1 MINKLLKQGLL
12 LSILFTLLVSCT
24 AATPTPTPTPQP
36 TPYWPVTDWRTST
49 PEAQGIDS
57 GRLVEMLED
66 TLSKR
71 YDLDSIVLIRHG
83 YMVADVTYS
92 PFTGDERH
100 MLYSCTKSVVSAL
113 IGMAIEKG
121 YIESIDQPLLDFFPE
136 RSVENLDENKQAIT
150 LEHVLTMTT
159 GLECRDSFTYNFSGL
174 IEMRNSDDWVQ
185 YVLNLPML
193 NTPGTYFEYCN
204 GASFLLSAIIQ
215 ETTGMTAHDFA
226 QENLFAPLGITDTY
240 WEANLQGINLGYSD
254 LYLLPQDMAKF
265 GYLYLHEGV
274 WDGEQIVPTAWVEA
288 STQEHISST
297 LQDGYGYQW
306 WVDDAGYY
314 MALGYRGQFIFVLPG
329 LDMVVVIVSDPDVGD
344 YEIPE
349 YLLTTYIIPAVLSNE
364 PLTENPESYALLE
377 AIIEEIANPESQE

>member
-24 AATPTPTPTPQP
+24 SATPTPTPKPQP
-36 TPYWPVTDWRTST
+36 TPYWPVTDWRISS

-57 GRLVEMLED
+57 GKLVEMLED
-66 TLSKR
+66 TLSKG

-83 YMVADVTYS
+83 YLVADVNFS
-92 PFTGDERH
+92 PFKGDERH

-113 IGMAIEKG
+113 IGIAIEKG

-136 RSVENLDENKQAIT
+136 QSVENLDENKQAIT
-150 LEHVLTMTT
+150 LENVLTMTT
-159 GLECRDSFTYNFSGL
+159 GLECRDSYAYNFSGL
-174 IEMRNSDDWVQ
+174 IEMHDSDDWVQ
-185 YVLNLPML
+185 YVLDLPML
-193 NTPGTYFEYCN
+193 NRPGTYFEYCN

-215 ETTGMTAHDFA
+215 ETTGMTAHEFA

-240 WEANLQGINLGYSD
+240 WEANPQGINLGYSD
-254 LYLLPQDMAKF
+254 LYLLPKDMAKF
-265 GYLYLHEGV
+265 GYLYLHEGF
-274 WDGEQIVPTAWVEA
+274 WDGEQIIPSAWVEA
-288 STQEHISST
+288 STREHISST

-314 MALGYRGQFIFVLPG
+314 MALGYRGQFIFVLPE
-329 LDMVVVIVSDPDVGD
+329 LDMVVVIVSDPEIGD
-344 YEIPE
+344 YEVPE

-364 PLTENPESYALLE
+364 PLTENHESFALLE
-377 AIIEEIANPESQE
+377 AIIEEFANPETQE

>member
-24 AATPTPTPTPQP
+24 AATPTPPPTPQP

-57 GRLVEMLED
+57 VRLVEMLEY

-83 YMVADVTYS
+83 YMVADVTFS
-92 PFTGDERH
+92 PFTRDERH

-113 IGMAIEKG
+113 IGIAIEKG
-121 YIESIDQPLLDFFPE
+121 YIESINQPLLDFFPE
-136 RSVENLDENKQAIT
+136 RRVENLNENKQAIT
-150 LEHVLTMTT
+150 LEHLLTMTT
-159 GLECRDSFTYNFSGL
+159 GLECRDSYAYNFSGL
-174 IEMRNSDDWVQ
+174 IEMHDSDDWVQ
-185 YVLNLPML
+185 YVLDLPML

-215 ETTGMTAHDFA
+215 ETTGLTAHDFA
-226 QENLFAPLGITDTY
+226 KENLFAPLGITDSY
-240 WEANLQGINLGYSD
+240 WEANPQGINLGYSD

-274 WDGEQIVPTAWVEA
+274 WDGEQIVPSAWIEA

-314 MALGYRGQFIFVLPG
+314 MALGYRGHFIFVLPG
-329 LDMVVVIVSDPDVGD
+329 
-344 YEIPE
+344 
-349 YLLTTYIIPAVLSNE
+349 
-364 PLTENPESYALLE
+364 
-377 AIIEEIANPESQE
+377 

>member
-24 AATPTPTPTPQP
+24 SATPTPTPKPQP
-36 TPYWPVTDWRTST
+36 TPYWPVTDWRISS

-57 GRLVEMLED
+57 GKLVEMLED

-83 YMVADVTYS
+83 YLVADVNFS
-92 PFTGDERH
+92 PFKGDERH

-113 IGMAIEKG
+113 IGIAIEKG

-150 LEHVLTMTT
+150 LENVLTMTT
-159 GLECRDSFTYNFSGL
+159 GLECRDSYAYNFSGL
-174 IEMRNSDDWVQ
+174 IEMHDSDDWVQ
-185 YVLNLPML
+185 YVLDLPML
-193 NTPGTYFEYCN
+193 NRPGTYFEYCN

-215 ETTGMTAHDFA
+215 ETTGMTAHEFA

-240 WEANLQGINLGYSD
+240 WEANPQGINLGYSD
-254 LYLLPQDMAKF
+254 LYLLPKDMAKF
-265 GYLYLHEGV
+265 GYLYLHEGF
-274 WDGEQIVPTAWVEA
+274 WDGEQIVPSAWVEA
-288 STQEHISST
+288 STREHISST

-314 MALGYRGQFIFVLPG
+314 MALGYRGQFIFVLPE
-329 LDMVVVIVSDPDVGD
+329 LDMVVVIVSDPEIGD
-344 YEIPE
+344 YEVPE

-364 PLTENPESYALLE
+364 PLTENHESFALLE
-377 AIIEEIANPESQE
+377 AIIEEFANPETQE